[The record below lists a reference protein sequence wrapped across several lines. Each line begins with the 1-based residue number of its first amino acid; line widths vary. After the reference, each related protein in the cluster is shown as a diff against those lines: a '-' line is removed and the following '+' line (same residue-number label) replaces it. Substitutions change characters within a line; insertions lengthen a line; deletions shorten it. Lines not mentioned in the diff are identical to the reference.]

1 MRSLS
6 QTWKDDENN
15 APVHCDRGPVVA
27 WRGLASDATDEAN
40 ARMETK
46 AAVEMAN
53 MVERSLR

>member
-1 MRSLS
+1 MRTLS
-6 QTWKDDENN
+6 QTWNDDEDD

-27 WRGLASDATDEAN
+27 WRGIASDETDEAK

-46 AAVEMAN
+46 AAVETAN